1 MKKIDSKTFNEP
13 SWELS
18 MARKDARLMM
28 EDAERTGK
36 KLLTIPPIAAKMDEW
51 LGRGHAKDDWTILS
65 QN

>member
-1 MKKIDSKTFNEP
+1 
-13 SWELS
+13 